1 MPRLNAFLA
10 LLGVVVTAGPG
21 ARWHTVAAN
30 GVALRIPP
38 GWIRVQSAGD
48 GNVIDPRTVLVVGT
62 HGVRPRG
69 SQCQVAHYRVPAAG
83 AVVVVVAWK
92 SETSGGGHPPRSRA
106 PLRKI
111 VLRKP
116 SFECFGGLGGAAQLS
131 LGGRAFQVNVMVGA
145 RATRGRIDEALAV
158 ARSFDLAGR

>member
-1 MPRLNAFLA
+1 VPRLNAFLA
-10 LLGVVVTAGPG
+10 LLGVVVTAAPG

-38 GWIRVQSAGD
+38 GWTCVQSAGD

-92 SETSGGGHPPRSRA
+92 NETSGGGRPPRSRR
-106 PLRKI
+106 PLATIRI
-111 VLRKP
+111 RRP
-116 SFECFGGLGGAAQLS
+116 SFECYSGRGGAAQLS
-131 LGGRAFQVNVMVGA
+131 LGGRAFQVNVMVGD
-145 RATRGRIDEALAV
+145 RASRARIDQALAV
-158 ARSFDLAGR
+158 AHSFDLARR